1 MQDAPERVHGKL
13 GLSFRMDTI
22 LRQRAWCKSGAR
34 DRQRSGAI
42 RRAAARMDH
51 ARGGPLYRK
60 VAFPSIDPG
69 RRSRAWGRPATVGQK
84 PAFRREA
91 AEPGTV
97 ATTANVVLCA

>member
-1 MQDAPERVHGKL
+1 MRLNGFTESWDWASEW
-13 GLSFRMDTI
+13 TI

-60 VAFPSIDPG
+60 VALPSIGGPHDLASSLG
-69 RRSRAWGRPATVGQK
+69 RITPVADICRAQRDRSS
-84 PAFRREA
+84 
-91 AEPGTV
+91 
-97 ATTANVVLCA
+97 L